1 MFKRNPQAKA
11 AGCSRRPGRT
21 FIASSLVLGSGL
33 VGIVGSPSAAYASPH
48 VTVTYLTH
56 WPPPQV
62 ALLQADA
69 KTFEKANPNIT
80 INFHTVPFADLLT
93 TLDTEGPSA
102 GWTAA
107 NIYDLWLPE
116 LVQSHLAAP
125 APTSVASFVKAG
137 WPANLVRD
145 VTEGG
150 AVRGIP
156 NEVDLYALNYNKALF
171 AKAAIARPP
180 ANWSQLLADAKKLT
194 NKKAGVE
201 GFGVITSWN
210 SGVVHPW
217 LSLVDSNGGQLLS
230 SPTKPDLTS
239 PRVEAV
245 TKLYQTLVKDG
256 YTVASMSTAN
266 ASTTGPY
273 LDNFAAGK
281 TAMIIM
287 ANWWEADL
295 QTAMGPRFKD
305 VGVAPIPVGPNGT
318 KSSAVYYSW
327 LTMVNSKASSA
338 QKAAAWKFL
347 QFLNTPGTGKNGS
360 SAMGDALMFEG
371 ILPSRTSDLTAHKA
385 QLSSPFLKVYVSE
398 VKSATP
404 FPTVLGGDQMTDA
417 LQTALES
424 VIFGT
429 ASARSAMASAQS
441 QVASIL
447 KSASS

>member
-1 MFKRNPQAKA
+1 MHNAKVK
-11 AGCSRRPGRT
+11 PT
-21 FIASSLVLGSGL
+21 
-33 VGIVGSPSAAYASPH
+33 GSPRRRARTVLAGSVALGAGLIGAVSNPVAAAASPR

-80 INFHTVPFADLLT
+80 INFHTVPFGNLLS
-93 TLDTEGPSA
+93 TLDTQGPSA

-125 APTSVASFVKAG
+125 APASVAKFVEAG
-137 WPANLVRD
+137 WPANLVAD
-145 VTEGG
+145 VTKGG

-171 AKAAIARPP
+171 SKAGIAHPP
-180 ANWSQLLADAKKLT
+180 ATWAQLLADAKKLT
-194 NKKAGVE
+194 NKKAGVQ
-201 GFGVITSWN
+201 GFGVITSWAA
-210 SGVVHPW
+210 GVVHPW
-217 LSLVDSNGGQLLS
+217 LSLVDSNGGRLLS
-230 SPTKPDLTS
+230 SPTKPNLTS
-239 PRVEAV
+239 PEVEAV

-266 ASTTGPY
+266 ANTTGPY

-287 ANWWEADL
+287 ANWWQTDL
-295 QTAMGPRFKD
+295 KTAMGPRFAD

-318 KSSAVYYSW
+318 KSSAVSYSW
-327 LTMVNSKASSA
+327 LTMVNSKASPA
-338 QKAAAWKFL
+338 QQAAAWKFL
-347 QFLNTPGTGKNGS
+347 QWIDSPGTGKNGS

-371 ILPSRTSDLTAHKA
+371 ILPSRTSDIAAHKA

-398 VKSATP
+398 LKDATP
-404 FPTVLGGDQMTDA
+404 FPTVLGGEQMTDTI
-417 LQTALES
+417 QTALES
-424 VIFGT
+424 VIFGR
-429 ASARSAMASAQS
+429 ASAASAMAAAQS
-441 QVASIL
+441 QVTAIL
-447 KSASS
+447 KSANS